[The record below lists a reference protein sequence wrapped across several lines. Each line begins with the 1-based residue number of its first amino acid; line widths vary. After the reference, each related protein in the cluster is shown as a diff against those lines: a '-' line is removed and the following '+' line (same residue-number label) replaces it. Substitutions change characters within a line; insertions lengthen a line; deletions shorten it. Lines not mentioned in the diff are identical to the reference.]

1 MSKKYSPSGYQII
14 HLDCVGRTSSTPFT
28 PETEDEKLL
37 LQILKEPLM
46 KDRKPILIKCIDTSG
61 DVWMAFA
68 NYYSGS
74 LTLTSGYVGGS
85 SQLIISYTSTQLAI
99 TLHEE

>member
-46 KDRKPILIKCIDTSG
+46 KDRKPILLYLATSYDEFLG
-61 DVWMAFA
+61 ICVFVGNTLQLM
-68 NYYSGS
+68 NGS
-74 LTLTSGYVGGS
+74 CRETIGYDA
-85 SQLIISYTSTQLAI
+85 QDRLIWA
-99 TLHEE
+99 EEEI